1 MIASNRLVTP
11 FSFLFPCIR
20 VIAAAAAAALARL
33 TKSH

>member
-1 MIASNRLVTP
+1 MMASNRLVTP
-11 FSFLFPCIR
+11 LSFLFLVYG